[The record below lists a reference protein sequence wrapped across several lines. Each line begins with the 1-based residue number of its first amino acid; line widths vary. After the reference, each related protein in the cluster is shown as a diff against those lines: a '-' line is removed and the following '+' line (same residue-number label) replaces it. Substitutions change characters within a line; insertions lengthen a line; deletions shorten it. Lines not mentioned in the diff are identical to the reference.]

1 MKVCRLTL
9 MASSLYR
16 LLGIRVGQGFEVAK
30 ARTIFRKLVNASAT
44 VRITEDE
51 IIVTL
56 GRRAN
61 NPLLLAAR
69 YGEIAQP
76 ISWLG
81 NRTLRIRFF

>member
-16 LLGIRVGQGFEVAK
+16 LLGIRVGQGFEVVK
-30 ARTIFRKLVNASAT
+30 ARTNFRKLVNASAT

-51 IIVTL
+51 IIITL

-76 ISWLG
+76 IPWFG
-81 NRTLRIRFF
+81 NRTQRIRIF